1 MRQTQTIYEAVLKSL
16 VVKEPLIHS
25 YWGYPFESLVENDDS
40 VLSTIRDPSG
50 NRIFIKSRYVIG
62 CDGAG
67 SKVRE
72 SAGLVAPR
80 RSL

>member
-1 MRQTQTIYEAVLKSL
+1 MRQTQTVYEAVLKSL
-16 VVKEPLIHS
+16 VLKEPLIRAF
-25 YWGYPFESLVENDDS
+25 WGYPLESLVENDDS

-50 NRIFIKSRYVIG
+50 NLIVIKSRYVIG

-67 SKVRE
+67 SKVRS
-72 SAGLVAPR
+72 SAGLVSPR